1 MSYLLSQLEG
11 AERHAECIRQDAAL
25 VQAIYPALEGGATG
39 FDRSRRPTCGKLR
52 GMCAMVPDASG
63 KPASGMCPECG
74 VDCGTDGVE
83 APKLRAYLVTI
94 GSRPSFEVMATSSF
108 AAWEQHV
115 GMASGDERV
124 EVRKVVRHG

>member
-25 VQAIYPALEGGATG
+25 VQAMYPALEA
-39 FDRSRRPTCGKLR
+39 
-52 GMCAMVPDASG
+52 AN
-63 KPASGMCPECG
+63 
-74 VDCGTDGVE
+74 E
-83 APKLRAYLVTI
+83 APRLRAYLVTI
-94 GSRPSFEVMATSSF
+94 GHRPSFEVMATSSF